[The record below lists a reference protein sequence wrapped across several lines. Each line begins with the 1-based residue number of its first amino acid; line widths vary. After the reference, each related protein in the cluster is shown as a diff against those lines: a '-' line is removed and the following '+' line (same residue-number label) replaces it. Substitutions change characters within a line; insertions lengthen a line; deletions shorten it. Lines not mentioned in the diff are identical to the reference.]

1 MVEACLEVLCLVV
14 RAHHPMEWG
23 GIQAAVSATAQE
35 MVENWKILGNIKP
48 RLLLQL
54 LGASVL
60 DNVLLFFAHLT
71 ENTGDVEPSDE
82 NKVEVQ

>member
-1 MVEACLEVLCLVV
+1 MV
-14 RAHHPMEWG
+14 W
-23 GIQAAVSATAQE
+23 
-35 MVENWKILGNIKP
+35 NWKFLENIEP
-48 RLLLQL
+48 LLLLQL

-82 NKVEVQ
+82 NNVEVQ

>member
-1 MVEACLEVLCLVV
+1 MV
-14 RAHHPMEWG
+14 W
-23 GIQAAVSATAQE
+23 
-35 MVENWKILGNIKP
+35 NWKILGNIEP
-48 RLLLQL
+48 LLLLQL

-60 DNVLLFFAHLT
+60 DNVLLFFAHST